1 MALAPEVLAMTPSP
15 APSPIAPAPAR
26 NGAGAAGASEA
37 ASAFALL
44 LAGVLPIP
52 LLAAA
57 PVTAALGNHAARP
70 DADPAPA
77 VAAAGLPGAPSQP
90 GAPAG
95 SPALPAAGQGSALQV
110 PAGAEH
116 TTAPTG
122 VDPMPERP
130 FRPTPPSII
139 GPDRPPAS
147 PLDQGQVAA
156 VQQTSTDRAGLANMS
171 WGAAEPAI
179 QAASA
184 GFVEWAADAEVVDR
198 ALAEA
203 RLTSTGA
210 IDPRA
215 ALATPPRAAAGNLA
229 RAVGENPSDRPGS
242 ASPESLPRAT
252 TDTAEPDRRSTASAP
267 EPAPAA
273 DGPAP
278 KLRPAAAPTPPSV
291 AAGDARIDPSVEIG
305 DAAPGRTERVAGE
318 TPVPAGRPLPPA
330 PVVQLGI
337 HIAAAASRRI
347 ERLVVQLEPAAL
359 GRVEVRLDFTHDNR
373 VSAVIA
379 AERPETLEVLQR
391 DSRALERGLQDAGLR
406 LDQNAL
412 SFSLR
417 QEQRGQERGAGTPG
431 TWPAFEARPGS
442 GSGADRPDD
451 ARPAYWIGAHRV
463 LDIRI

>member
-1 MALAPEVLAMTPSP
+1 MALAPVALAMTPSP

-57 PVTAALGNHAARP
+57 PVTVALGNDAARP

-77 VAAAGLPGAPSQP
+77 A
-90 GAPAG
+90 
-95 SPALPAAGQGSALQV
+95 AAGQGAPSPPGASACLPALRTACQGGPPQA
-110 PAGAEH
+110 PAGREI
-116 TTAPTG
+116 TAAATG
-122 VDPMPERP
+122 ADQMPERRL
-130 FRPTPPSII
+130 RPVLPSIS
-139 GPDRPPAS
+139 GPDRPSA
-147 PLDQGQVAA
+147 PLLVPGQAPA
-156 VQQTSTDRAGLANMS
+156 VQQTTAGQHRLAS
-171 WGAAEPAI
+171 LSSDDAEPAS
-179 QAASA
+179 QAAPDA
-184 GFVEWAADAEVVDR
+184 LGGWAADAEATDR
-198 ALAEA
+198 LPGEA
-203 RLTSTGA
+203 RLTGTGA
-210 IDPRA
+210 IDAPATHARA
-215 ALATPPRAAAGNLA
+215 SRAAAENLA
-229 RAVGENPSDRPGS
+229 SAAGSNPSDRPRS
-242 ASPESLPRAT
+242 AVPEALHGPAAHA
-252 TDTAEPDRRSTASAP
+252 AEPDRRPTAGAP

-278 KLRPAAAPTPPSV
+278 KARPAAAPIPPST
-291 AAGDARIDPSVEIG
+291 AGTGDARIDPSVEIG
-305 DAAPGRTERVAGE
+305 DAAPGRAERVAGE
-318 TPVPAGRPLPPA
+318 TPVPSGRPLPPA

-359 GRVEVRLDFTHDNR
+359 GRVEIRLDFTHDNR

-391 DSRALERGLQDAGLR
+391 DSRALERGLQDAGFR

-417 QEQRGQERGAGTPG
+417 QEQRGQERGAGMPG